1 MTPRGQAGYEP
12 WELEAREAIRDL
24 VARYNANGDSGR
36 FPQVLELFTPEAV
49 MHIPSGSHRGLA
61 EIEAMFTN
69 AARKTGDRSADPGA
83 AAAFIRH
90 FTATL
95 QIDLAGPDDA
105 TSRCYYQV
113 LTDRGLDHWGRYI
126 DTYRR
131 LDGRWLFAER
141 TVTVDGRVRGGWGDQ
156 G

>member
-1 MTPRGQAGYEP
+1 MEL

-24 VARYNANGDSGR
+24 VARYNANGDAGR
-36 FPQVLELFTPEAV
+36 FAEMLELFTPDAT
-49 MHIPSGSHRGLA
+49 MHIPSGSHHGRDA
-61 EIEAMFTN
+61 IEGMFTN
-69 AARKTGDRSADPGA
+69 AAAKTGDGAGA

-90 FTATL
+90 FTASL
-95 QIDLAGPDDA
+95 QIDVGDEHTA

-126 DTYRR
+126 DRYRR
-131 LDGRWLFAER
+131 VDGRWRFAER
-141 TVTVDGRVRGGWGDQ
+141 KVTVDGRVPGGWGDQ

>member
-1 MTPRGQAGYEP
+1 MDT
-12 WELEAREAIRDL
+12 WELEAREQIRDL

-36 FPQVLELFTPEAV
+36 FGPMLELFTPEAV
-49 MHIPSGSHRGLA
+49 MHIPSGSHHGRDA
-61 EIEAMFTN
+61 IEAMFTN
-69 AARKTGDRSADPGA
+69 AAAKTGAGDGA

-95 QIDLAGPDDA
+95 QIDLDGPDAA

-126 DTYRR
+126 DRYRR
-131 LDGRWLFAER
+131 VDGRWLFAER
-141 TVTVDGRVRGGWGDQ
+141 KVTVDGRIPGGWGDQ

>member
-1 MTPRGQAGYEP
+1 MEL
-12 WELEAREAIRDL
+12 WELEARESIRDL

-36 FPQVLELFTPEAV
+36 FAEVLELFTADAA
-49 MHIPSGSHRGLA
+49 MHIPSGSHRGRD
-61 EIEAMFTN
+61 EIEGMFTN
-69 AARKTGDRSADPGA
+69 AAAKTGDDAGA

-95 QIDLAGPDDA
+95 QIDLRDEDTA

-126 DTYRR
+126 DRYRR
-131 LDGRWLFAER
+131 EDGRWRFAER
-141 TVTVDGRVRGGWGDQ
+141 KVTVDGRVPGGWGDQ

>member
-1 MTPRGQAGYEP
+1 MDT
-12 WELEAREAIRDL
+12 WELEAREQIRDL

-36 FPQVLELFTPEAV
+36 FGPMLELFTPEAV
-49 MHIPSGSHRGLA
+49 MHIPSGSHHGRDA
-61 EIEAMFTN
+61 IEAMFTN
-69 AARKTGDRSADPGA
+69 AAAKTGDGAGA

-95 QIDLAGPDDA
+95 QIDLTGPDDA

-126 DTYRR
+126 DRYRR
-131 LDGRWLFAER
+131 VDGRWLFAER
-141 TVTVDGRVRGGWGDQ
+141 KVTVDGRVPGGWGDQ